1 MVSLDQCA
9 DQYVLRLAP
18 REAIAGLSPR
28 ADDPDSLL
36 RSEAAGLPRRR
47 VSLESVLAAR
57 PTHVVRYWGG
67 SPTLVRAL
75 ERRGVRVHT
84 IGDATD
90 LDGVRAELS
99 EAGAFLGPDA
109 VRNAQAVAS
118 EMDRKRTAAR
128 GAWRG
133 VRALYL
139 TPGGYTSG
147 PGTLVDAVLRA
158 AGMTNAVERA
168 AFAPVP
174 AEALVL
180 NPPAFLV
187 FGFFDTAA
195 QVGRWSP
202 GRRYASLGSLRSRP
216 AVALPGSM
224 LGCPGWFVADAA
236 ERLAAE
242 APGR

>member
-1 MVSLDQCA
+1 MLK
-9 DQYVLRLAP
+9 LAP
-18 REAIAGLSPR
+18 REEIASLSPR

-36 RSEAAGLPRRR
+36 RNEAVGLPRRR

-84 IGDATD
+84 IGDARH
-90 LDGVRAELS
+90 LDGVRAELMK
-99 EAGAFLGPDA
+99 AGAFLGPDA
-109 VRNAQAVAS
+109 IRGAQAAAT

-133 VRALYL
+133 ARALYL

-147 PGTLVDAVLRA
+147 PGTLVDAILKA
-158 AGMTNAVERA
+158 AGMTNAVERS

-180 NPPAFLV
+180 NPPALLV

-202 GRRYASLGSLRSRP
+202 GRRYASLRPLRNAP

-224 LGCPGWFVADAA
+224 LGCPAWFVADAA

-242 APGR
+242 AQGR